1 MVVHTRVYIN
11 EKNFRALPVH
21 PDPEIRISGIL
32 LRDPLVGW
40 VVQKNLSIKSCCPYM
55 ILVSIIFFGGIGY
68 LEGAQE
74 ALDLPPA
81 VVPTGIDLARSD

>member
-1 MVVHTRVYIN
+1 
-11 EKNFRALPVH
+11 
-21 PDPEIRISGIL
+21 
-32 LRDPLVGW
+32 
-40 VVQKNLSIKSCCPYM
+40 M

-81 VVPTGIDLARSD
+81 VVPTVIDLAWSDWPEMAQTHHGKDFYAKRHL

>member
-1 MVVHTRVYIN
+1 
-11 EKNFRALPVH
+11 
-21 PDPEIRISGIL
+21 
-32 LRDPLVGW
+32 
-40 VVQKNLSIKSCCPYM
+40 M

-81 VVPTGIDLARSD
+81 VVPTGIDLAQSDWPEMAQTHHGKDFYAKRHL

>member
-1 MVVHTRVYIN
+1 MLPNFTKGPPSRVGRT
-11 EKNFRALPVH
+11 KKFLQ
-21 PDPEIRISGIL
+21 
-32 LRDPLVGW
+32 
-40 VVQKNLSIKSCCPYM
+40 QKLLSIYDFGKYNF
-55 ILVSIIFFGGIGY
+55 LGGIGY